1 MNTATFDASPYSHVV
16 YSFASIDSS
25 YRLEAWDG
33 TYGVEVPLY
42 REFNTVKQRHPGIKT
57 MIAVGGWSHNDPG
70 PMQKRFSEMAGSK
83 TNRQT
88 FAKSVVQ
95 FLRTYGFDGLDLG
108 EFLFLMLNLF
118 SPLYMIQTSDTS
130 FILASSIN
138 TRLGIS
144 WSQRSRW
151 KAC

>member
-1 MNTATFDASPYSHVV
+1 MTKPDQFLAFLFHSRNENCQQMNTATFDASPYSHVV

-33 TYGVEVPLY
+33 TFQNEVPLY
-42 REFNTVKQRHPGIKT
+42 KEFNTVKQRHPGIKT

-108 EFLFLMLNLF
+108 EFLYCRYLVCFVRYIF
-118 SPLYMIQTSDTS
+118 
-130 FILASSIN
+130 
-138 TRLGIS
+138 
-144 WSQRSRW
+144 
-151 KAC
+151 

>member
-1 MNTATFDASPYSHVV
+1 MNTATFDASPYTHVI

-33 TYGVEVPLY
+33 TFENEVPLY
-42 REFNTVKQRHPGIKT
+42 KEFNSVKQRHPGIKT
-57 MIAVGGWSHNDPG
+57 MIAVGGWTHNDPG

-108 EFLFLMLNLF
+108 KFFTVKCEVCFIFLQ
-118 SPLYMIQTSDTS
+118 ISD
-130 FILASSIN
+130 A
-138 TRLGIS
+138 
-144 WSQRSRW
+144 
-151 KAC
+151 

>member
-33 TYGVEVPLY
+33 TFENEVPLY
-42 REFNTVKQRHPGIKT
+42 KEFNSVKQRHPGIKT
-57 MIAVGGWSHNDPG
+57 MIAVGGWTHNDPG
-70 PMQKRFSEMAGSK
+70 PMQKRFSQMAGSK

-88 FAKSVVQ
+88 FAKSVVK
-95 FLRTYGFDGLDLG
+95 FLRTYGFDGLDIG
-108 EFLFLMLNLF
+108 EFFTIEFVFCFIFLQM
-118 SPLYMIQTSDTS
+118 SDTPVLP
-130 FILASSIN
+130 IEL
-138 TRLGIS
+138 RLGIS
-144 WSQRSRW
+144 RFERQRR